1 MIRFFSLMA
10 MLGVIAIGSAVSA
23 LTVSPLNEEL
33 VSVEVSARGET
44 RDQVLSELKDQA
56 VLAATGRIFLTNT
69 LVRAEEL
76 LDAYLA
82 NYGQQF
88 VKGVEVVEDRFRG
101 GMTELRARVYV
112 DYAAL
117 KADLDE
123 KRFLYTPAFRPYITL
138 FVEETID
145 GQPSP
150 EPVSRDTVESVM
162 LRAGFKPSE
171 SVIEEPSR
179 RTDVSASPETLHRG
193 FIAAERRGIEILV
206 TGRATTTL
214 REERDIY
221 YDRFFFYDTELELSM
236 YRVDTRELLARTR
249 TSGSASNRA
258 RGEAIRVAIERAA
271 ENGAARLASVY
282 REYWP
287 RTVLSDADFQIL
299 LTGADDD
306 SIQIVTQ
313 HLDRLAPGTKVS
325 LKRRYGPSAMLAIS
339 TGASRE
345 RFIEVLGEL
354 AFPALRIVGEHDRN
368 RFEVQVSG

>member
-1 MIRFFSLMA
+1 MIRLFSLMA
-10 MLGVIAIGSAVSA
+10 VLGMLAIGSAA
-23 LTVSPLNEEL
+23 AGLTVSPLNEEL
-33 VSVEVSARGET
+33 VSVQVEARGET
-44 RDQVLSELKDQA
+44 REQVLSELKDQA

-76 LDAYLA
+76 LDAYLD

-117 KADLDE
+117 KNDLEE
-123 KRFLYTPAFRPYITL
+123 KRFLYSPAYRPFFTIFL
-138 FVEETID
+138 EETID
-145 GQPSP
+145 GEVSP
-150 EPVSRDTVESVM
+150 EPISRETTADVM
-162 LRAGFKPSE
+162 LRSGFKPSE

-179 RTDVSASPETLHRG
+179 GTDVSATPESLHRG

-214 REERDIY
+214 REERDVY

-249 TSGSASNRA
+249 TSGAASDRA
-258 RGEAIRVAIERAA
+258 RGEAIRIAIERAA
-271 ENGAARLASVY
+271 ERAATRFASTY

-287 RTVLSDADFQIL
+287 KVVLSDADYQIL

-313 HLDRLAPGTKVS
+313 HLDRLAPGTRVS
-325 LKRRYGPSAMLAIS
+325 LKRRYGPSAMLVVS
-339 TGASRE
+339 TDADRE
-345 RFIEVLGEL
+345 RFMEVIGEL
-354 AFPALRIVGEHDRN
+354 AFPALRIVREHERN